1 MAMAAKVG
9 RILRMT
15 YSCFFAA
22 IAAMG
27 FSMN

>member
-1 MAMAAKVG
+1 MATAAKVG
-9 RILRMT
+9 RILRIA
-15 YSCFFAA
+15 YSCLLAA